1 MTENQ
6 PKKANNKKTR
16 GYALVIYPE
25 SLPTDYIERINNL
38 HMQCLLS
45 PLHDKDTNPNGKPKK
60 PHYHLMLLFDG
71 PQTEKRAKEV
81 FQEVTGAEV
90 PYVEQ
95 LNSIPGMARYLCHL
109 DNPEKYQYPKAEVQE
124 FGGAR
129 YLELIEK
136 VADNMEI
143 LSRIFDII
151 EDEDIF
157 SYRKLIQNL
166 KNQPDLFR
174 IATQSNTLAISTYL
188 RARQWDRENDYKDSL
203 KPKEHCPECFS
214 FDIEHIETK
223 EGEPNKNICKSC
235 GTMWEPGKPGNL
247 SRLA

>member
-6 PKKANNKKTR
+6 PKKVNNKKTR

-25 SLPTDYIERINNL
+25 SLPKNFIERINDL

-45 PLHDKDTNPNGKPKK
+45 PLHDKDMDPNGQPKK

-81 FQEVTGAEV
+81 FQEVTGVEV

-109 DNPEKYQYPKAEVQE
+109 DNPEKYQYPKFEVQE

-151 EDEDIF
+151 EEEDIF

-166 KNQPDLFR
+166 KSQPDLFR

-214 FDIEHIETK
+214 FDIEQYETEEGDHI
-223 EGEPNKNICKSC
+223 KNVCKSC
-235 GTMWEPGKPGNL
+235 GSVWESKKN
-247 SRLA
+247 

>member
-6 PKKANNKKTR
+6 PKKVNNKKTR

-25 SLPTDYIERINNL
+25 SLPKNFIERINDL

-45 PLHDKDTNPNGKPKK
+45 PLHDKDMDPNGQPKK

-90 PYVEQ
+90 PHVEQ

-109 DNPEKYQYPKAEVQE
+109 DNPEKYQYPKFEVQE

-151 EDEDIF
+151 EEEDIF

-166 KNQPDLFR
+166 KSQPDLFR

-214 FDIEHIETK
+214 FDIEQYETEDGDHI
-223 EGEPNKNICKSC
+223 KNVCKSC
-235 GTMWEPGKPGNL
+235 GSVWESKKN
-247 SRLA
+247 

>member
-6 PKKANNKKTR
+6 PKKVNKKKTR
-16 GYALVIYPE
+16 GYALVIYLE
-25 SLPTDYIERINNL
+25 SLPKNFIERINDL

-45 PLHDKDTNPNGKPKK
+45 PLHDKDTDPNGQPKK

-81 FQEVTGAEV
+81 FQEVTGVEV

-143 LSRIFDII
+143 LSHIFDII
-151 EDEDIF
+151 EEEDIF

-166 KNQPDLFR
+166 KSQPDLFR

-188 RARQWDRENDYKDSL
+188 RARQWDRENDYKSTL

-214 FDIEHIETK
+214 FDIEQYEAK
-223 EGEPNKNICKSC
+223 EGEPSKNVCKSC
-235 GTMWEPGKPGNL
+235 GSVWESKKN
-247 SRLA
+247 

>member
-6 PKKANNKKTR
+6 PKKVNNKKTR

-25 SLPTDYIERINNL
+25 SLPKNFIERINDL

-45 PLHDKDTNPNGKPKK
+45 PLHDKDMDPNGQPKK

-81 FQEVTGAEV
+81 FQEVTGVEV

-109 DNPEKYQYPKAEVQE
+109 DNPEKYQYPKFEVQE

-151 EDEDIF
+151 EEEDIF

-166 KNQPDLFR
+166 KSQPDLFR

-203 KPKEHCPECFS
+203 KPREHCPECFS
-214 FDIEHIETK
+214 FDIEQYETEEGDHI
-223 EGEPNKNICKSC
+223 KNVCKSC
-235 GTMWEPGKPGNL
+235 GSVWESKKN
-247 SRLA
+247 

>member
-1 MTENQ
+1 MTKNQ
-6 PKKANNKKTR
+6 PKKVNNKKTR

-25 SLPTDYIERINNL
+25 SLPKNFIERINDL

-45 PLHDKDTNPNGKPKK
+45 PLHDKDMDPNGQPKK

-81 FQEVTGAEV
+81 FQEVTGVEV

-109 DNPEKYQYPKAEVQE
+109 DNPEKYQYSKAEVQE

-151 EDEDIF
+151 EEEDIF

-166 KNQPDLFR
+166 KSQPDLFR

-214 FDIEHIETK
+214 FDIEQYETEEGDHI
-223 EGEPNKNICKSC
+223 KNVCKSC
-235 GTMWEPGKPGNL
+235 GSVWESKKN
-247 SRLA
+247 

>member
-6 PKKANNKKTR
+6 PKKVNNKKTR

-25 SLPTDYIERINNL
+25 SLPKDYIERINNL

-45 PLHDKDTNPNGKPKK
+45 PLHDKDVDPENGQPKK

-90 PYVEQ
+90 PHVEQ

-151 EDEDIF
+151 EEEDIF

-214 FDIEHIETK
+214 FDIEQYETEEGDHI
-223 EGEPNKNICKSC
+223 KNVCKSC
-235 GTMWEPGKPGNL
+235 GSVWESKKN
-247 SRLA
+247 

>member
-6 PKKANNKKTR
+6 PKKSNNKKTR

-45 PLHDKDTNPNGKPKK
+45 PLHDKDTNPNGEPKK

-136 VADNMEI
+136 VADNIEI

-157 SYRKLIQNL
+157 SYRKLIQIL

-188 RARQWDRENDYKDSL
+188 RARQWDRENDYKDIL

-214 FDIEHIETK
+214 FDIEHFETK
-223 EGEPNKNICKSC
+223 EGERNKNICKSC
-235 GTMWEPGKPGNL
+235 GSVWESKKN
-247 SRLA
+247 

>member
-6 PKKANNKKTR
+6 PKKSNNKKTR

-45 PLHDKDTNPNGKPKK
+45 PLHDKDTNPNGEPKK

-109 DNPEKYQYPKAEVQE
+109 DNPEKYQYSKAEVQE

-157 SYRKLIQNL
+157 SYRKLIQIL

-214 FDIEHIETK
+214 FDIERFDTK
-223 EGEPNKNICKSC
+223 EGERNKNICKSC
-235 GTMWEPGKPGNL
+235 GSVWESKKN
-247 SRLA
+247 

>member
-6 PKKANNKKTR
+6 PKKVNKKKTR

-25 SLPTDYIERINNL
+25 SLPKDYIERINNL

-45 PLHDKDTNPNGKPKK
+45 PLHDKDMDGEKPKK
-60 PHYHLMLLFDG
+60 PHYHLMILFDG

-90 PYVEQ
+90 PHVEQ

-151 EDEDIF
+151 EEEDIF

-188 RARQWDRENDYKDSL
+188 RARQWDRENDYKNSKNSL

-214 FDIEHIETK
+214 FDIEQSETK
-223 EGEPNKNICKSC
+223 EGEPTKYVCKSC
-235 GTMWEPGKPGNL
+235 GSVWESEKN
-247 SRLA
+247 